1 LYRKF
6 SPIQPNEAYLV
17 EKDYFDR
24 ANVEIVA
31 GELS

>member
-1 LYRKF
+1 
-6 SPIQPNEAYLV
+6 V

-31 GELS
+31 GELSSIDLNKNTLTIKG